1 METRRNEDSDQ
12 HQIDLGRHLRD
23 PDDYTARRSMKQGG
37 FCEVLTLYYS
47 KYYPEEV
54 YLLNRLN
61 AQTRNS
67 NHVDLDK
74 HLRNSDAKL
83 ALVL

>member
-1 METRRNEDSDQ
+1 MPICNVFIVNNQKKYANCTDVETRRNEDSDQ

-47 KYYPEEV
+47 KYYPIDV
-54 YLLNRLN
+54 CL
-61 AQTRNS
+61 
-67 NHVDLDK
+67 
-74 HLRNSDAKL
+74 
-83 ALVL
+83 